1 MRILHVTPY
10 WADAWAYGG
19 IPRVVGA
26 LAGELTGAGHAVTVC
41 TTDAHSRDSRRPA
54 GVRADAHGIDLRIFP
69 NRSNR
74 LAYDW
79 QWFTPVGMHRY
90 LRDHACDFDVA
101 HLHACR
107 NLPGAMAAH
116 YLDRYGV
123 PYVLAPN
130 GTAPVI
136 ERRHLAKHAFD
147 WIAGNRMLRNA
158 AAVMAVSEAERRQLQ
173 SLNVAGDRIHVVPNP
188 VDLSEFSPEIER
200 GRFRQRAGLGSG
212 ALVTFLGKITPRKR
226 LDLLVRAF
234 ARLAA
239 REAGAGAGSRV
250 QGSGVSRLVVAG
262 NDMGGLRD
270 ALSIATALGVRDR
283 VIVTGLVAGR
293 DRLEL
298 LADSTVV
305 VYPGDDEVFGLVAVE
320 SILAGTPVVVA
331 GDSGCGEIVTRVG
344 GGVVVPAGDES
355 AVASAITGVLA
366 TRDRWLEDIGAAADR
381 IRAEYGAAPVAAR
394 MTGVYE
400 RAIGRRPSAETTR
413 RGVSFLVPVKNG
425 MPGLSRT
432 LASIEAQA
440 DGRPMEVIVVDD
452 HSEDLSPAWLAA
464 RAEEGRIRLVNGAGR
479 GVSAALNLGV
489 GLASHPVI
497 CQVDQ
502 DVELLPGWMPAL
514 VAALE
519 RDPQAGAV
527 EGQYT
532 VNPSARVIGRVMA
545 LDLEQR
551 YDTLRDRETTHV
563 CTGNTAF
570 LAEAVREAG
579 GFDESLGYGNDVD
592 MSQRLRASGWRLAHC
607 RQARSFHAWR
617 EGLAGYCRQQYGFGY
632 GRLDVVSRDRRRVA
646 GDTVAPSL
654 MMLHPIAFLVGV
666 ALLALAAWLYAV
678 GRHSAPVALAG
689 LGVIA
694 LLILER
700 SIAGVRAW
708 LRFGDPAALLFPI
721 VHLVRDMSWGAAIL
735 VWSGR
740 RLRGRAAKPQDSM
753 QPRPVV
759 ESRRPIERSR
769 FIPRALRTIV
779 IIPSHNEAA
788 TISAVI
794 ADVKACRSDLD
805 ILVVDDGSTDGSAD
819 LITRTGVGLIE
830 LPERMGVGTAM
841 RTGFRYARRLGY
853 DSAVRLDGD
862 GQHRASDID
871 RFLAPLSAG
880 EVDVV
885 LGSRFLRGDFVPA
898 APPLHAHSLGPD
910 AQLRSRGPARDGSR
924 ASEVRGDFV
933 PGGVRVIQHGLAACL
948 SILTRRDVTDPTC
961 GFSAF
966 GPRAFR
972 LLSDEHPTGYPEP
985 EMRLLFNRHSLDV
998 VEVPIEARPRLGGRT
1013 SLTVI
1018 RLAIAA
1024 ARVLLAML
1032 IVPLRRATG
1041 GGDGA

>member
-26 LAGELTGAGHAVTVC
+26 LAGQLAAGGHSVTVC
-41 TTDAHSRDSRRPA
+41 TTDAHSRESRRPTGA
-54 GVRADAHGIDLRIFP
+54 CAEAPGIDLRIFP

-74 LAYDW
+74 MAYDW
-79 QWFTPVGMHRY
+79 QWFTPVSMHRF
-90 LRDHACDFDVA
+90 LRDHAGDFDVA

-123 PYVLAPN
+123 PFVVAPN
-130 GTAPVI
+130 GTAPII

-147 WIAGNRMLRNA
+147 WLTGSRMLRNA
-158 AAVMAVSEAERRQLQ
+158 AAVIAVSEAERRQLQ
-173 SLNVAGDRIHVVPNP
+173 SLGVGDDRIHVVPNP
-188 VDLSEFSPEIER
+188 VDLSEFSPAIDR
-200 GRFRQRAGLGSG
+200 GRFRQRAGLGSET
-212 ALVTFLGKITPRKR
+212 LVTFLGKITPRKR

-234 ARLAA
+234 ARL
-239 REAGAGAGSRV
+239 RPHP
-250 QGSGVSRLVVAG
+250 RLIIAG

-270 ALSIATALGVRDR
+270 ALSLAADLGVRDR
-283 VIVTGLVAGR
+283 VTVTGLVAGR

-298 LADSTVV
+298 LADSNVV
-305 VYPGDDEVFGLVAVE
+305 VYPGDDEVFGLVALE
-320 SILAGTPVVVA
+320 AILAGTPVVVA
-331 GDSGCGEIVTRVG
+331 GDSGCGEIVTRAG
-344 GGVVVPAGDES
+344 GGAVVPAGDD
-355 AVASAITGVLA
+355 AALAAAMTGILTA
-366 TRDRWLEDIGAAADR
+366 PDRWSVDVAAAAGRLRDD
-381 IRAEYGAAPVAAR
+381 YGASRVSAHL
-394 MTGVYE
+394 TDLYE
-400 RAIGRRPSAETTR
+400 RVIHRHASPEATR
-413 RGVSFLVPVKNG
+413 RGVTFLVPVKNG
-425 MPGLSRT
+425 LPGLSRT

-440 DGRPMEVIVVDD
+440 DGRPIEVIVVDD
-452 HSEDLSPAWLAA
+452 RSEDSSLAWLTE
-464 RAEEGRIRLVNGAGR
+464 RAQEGRIRLVNGAGR

-489 GLASHPVI
+489 SLASHPVI

-502 DVELLPGWMPAL
+502 DVQLLPGWMQN
-514 VAALE
+514 VVNMLE
-519 RDPQAGAV
+519 RDPQLGAV

-532 VNPSARVIGRVMA
+532 VNPSARTIGRVMA

-551 YDTLRDRETTHV
+551 YDASRDRETNHV

-570 LAEAVREAG
+570 LAAAIRAVG

-592 MSQRLRASGWRLAHC
+592 MSQRLRAAGWRLAHC

-617 EGLAGYCRQQYGFGY
+617 ESLAGYCRQQYGFGY
-632 GRLDVVSRDRRRVA
+632 GRLDVVSRDRRRVT
-646 GDTVAPSL
+646 GDTVAPGL
-654 MMLHPIAFLVGV
+654 MMLHPIACLFG
-666 ALLALAAWLYAV
+666 LALIALAVVLSATGGAAA
-678 GRHSAPVALAG
+678 AETMALAG
-689 LGVIA
+689 FGVIA
-694 LLILER
+694 LLTLER
-700 SIAGVRAW
+700 TIAGVRAW

-721 VHLVRDMSWGAAIL
+721 LHLVRDISWGAAIL
-735 VWSGR
+735 VWCARRMTGR
-740 RLRGRAAKPQDSM
+740 GSRPQDSM

-759 ESRRPIERSR
+759 EGPRPIPRSD

-794 ADVKACRSDLD
+794 ADVTACRPDLD
-805 ILVVDDGSTDGSAD
+805 ILVVDDGSTDSSAE
-819 LITRTGVGLIE
+819 LIARTGVGLIE

-841 RTGFRYARRLGY
+841 RTGLRYARRLGY
-853 DSAVRLDGD
+853 DSAVRLDAD
-862 GQHRASDID
+862 GQHRALDID
-871 RFLAPLSAG
+871 QFMAPLSAG

-885 LGSRFLRGDFVPA
+885 LGSRFLLKRGDFVPA
-898 APPLHAHSLGPD
+898 
-910 AQLRSRGPARDGSR
+910 PAS
-924 ASEVRGDFV
+924 
-933 PGGVRVIQHGLAACL
+933 VRVIQRGLAACL
-948 SILTRRDVTDPTC
+948 SLLTRRDVTDPTC

-985 EMRLLFNRHSLDV
+985 EMRLLFSRHSLAV

-1018 RLAIAA
+1018 RLTVAA

-1041 GGDGA
+1041 GDNRA